1 MKKED
6 KAKLKIENSIKR
18 KLKKKAIN
26 EKKKQAYRDSLIDC
40 PFDVEMNGIYG
51 SCNCGGYNRQSCIGD
66 I

>member
-1 MKKED
+1 MKKEE

-26 EKKKQAYRDSLIDC
+26 EAKKQAYRDSLVDC
-40 PFDVEMNGIYG
+40 PFDVEMNGRYG
-51 SCNCGGYNRQSCIGD
+51 TCDCDGYKRQSCIGD